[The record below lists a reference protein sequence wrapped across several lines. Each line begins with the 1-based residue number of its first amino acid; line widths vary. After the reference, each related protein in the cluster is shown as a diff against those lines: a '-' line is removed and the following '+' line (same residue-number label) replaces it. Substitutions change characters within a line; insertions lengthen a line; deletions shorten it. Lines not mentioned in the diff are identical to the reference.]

1 MASWCIG
8 IDLGGTFIKFGL
20 LDRQNQPRGIFQLP
34 TPPKRGFEGVIE
46 QMVVGVRRLLSE
58 HELTTDDVTGIGIGA
73 PGPLDLSA
81 GVVIAMPNVPGME
94 NAPIRDKV
102 AEAVGIPAVLENDA
116 NAAGFGEFLA
126 GAGKGTENMVLLT
139 LGTGVGGG
147 IVVDGKVLH
156 GSHEIGAELGHMI
169 VDPSGLECGC
179 GQRGC
184 LERYCSAT
192 FLAQWAQ
199 RQIREQGR
207 ASSLQ
212 AKLDETGSIDARD
225 INEARKA
232 GDELADEVWQRAAHY
247 LAIGCV
253 NVCRIFDPDE
263 IVLGGGL
270 AKAGDDLLMPVREEF
285 ARLHWSLTEPVT
297 TICIASLGNDAGV
310 IGAAGVAWAAFDGE
324 AEPAD

>member
-20 LDRQNQPRGIFQLP
+20 LDRQNVAKGIFQLP
-34 TPPKRGFEGVIE
+34 TPPGRGFEGVVE
-46 QMVVGVRRLLSE
+46 QMTVGVRRLLDE
-58 HELTTDDVTGIGIGA
+58 HGLAVDDVAGIGIGA

-94 NAPIRDKV
+94 NAPIRDRV
-102 AEAVGIPAVLENDA
+102 ADAVGLPAVLENDA

-126 GAGKGTENMVLLT
+126 GAGKGTQNMVLLT

-169 VDPSGLECGC
+169 VEPAGLECGC

-184 LERYCSAT
+184 IERYCSAT

-199 RQIREQGR
+199 RQIREGR
-207 ASSLQ
+207 ASSLS
-212 AKLDETGSIDARD
+212 AKLETEGQIDARD

-232 GDELADEVWQRAAHY
+232 GDELAEEVWQRAAYY

-270 AKAGDDLLMPVREEF
+270 AKAGDDLLQPVCEQF
-285 ARLHWSLTEPVT
+285 AKLHWKLTEPMT
-297 TICIASLGNDAGV
+297 KIAIASLGNDAGV
-310 IGAAGVAWAAFDGE
+310 IGAAGVAWSAF
-324 AEPAD
+324 AEETAPAES